1 MAAAVLMEE
10 ELQHSMDYLRLP
22 FFEHAAK
29 AWTFKAPSL
38 SKHTS
43 GCCTKLTCRAGMAT
57 SEEDA
62 EFEEDD
68 ELAAD
73 PLGDNDEF
81 AANNQLHNELGQ
93 SEEDEEGEEGVS
105 DEDAE
110 GEDEEM
116 AEIHGDEE
124 SEEESDEDEDGE
136 GVGGMLESYPCPEP
150 ITWSIGTMCLSRY

>member
-1 MAAAVLMEE
+1 
-10 ELQHSMDYLRLP
+10 
-22 FFEHAAK
+22 
-29 AWTFKAPSL
+29 
-38 SKHTS
+38 
-43 GCCTKLTCRAGMAT
+43 MAT

-93 SEEDEEGEEGVS
+93 SEEDEEGVS

-116 AEIHGDEE
+116 AEIHRDEE
-124 SEEESDEDEDGE
+124 SEEE
-136 GVGGMLESYPCPEP
+136 
-150 ITWSIGTMCLSRY
+150 

>member
-1 MAAAVLMEE
+1 
-10 ELQHSMDYLRLP
+10 
-22 FFEHAAK
+22 
-29 AWTFKAPSL
+29 
-38 SKHTS
+38 
-43 GCCTKLTCRAGMAT
+43 MAT

-73 PLGDNDEF
+73 PHRDNDEF

-93 SEEDEEGEEGVS
+93 SEEEEEEEEGVS

-116 AEIHGDEE
+116 AENHGDGE

-136 GVGGMLESYPCPEP
+136 GVGGMLKSYPCPKAR
-150 ITWSIGTMCLSRY
+150 IWSFGTICLSRY